1 MSVLYDNKYEY
12 LKDLGQGG
20 FGKVFLAR
28 EHVSNRQVAIK
39 QLISTNKSD
48 QIELIREIEIV
59 SRFRHPNIVTY
70 YHHFWMGKI
79 LFLVMEYCPGGSL
92 RDKIN
97 SQVIDPND
105 VINWMHL
112 LAMCMRVVHKNGI
125 VHHDIK
131 PENIL
136 FGDQG
141 TIKISDFGIA
151 NLGGGTLSYMS
162 PEALSWN
169 QKNKPDSKKDIYAL
183 GVTMM
188 ELLIGENPFS
198 FLSGEQIIA
207 FHQRGDYPI
216 KDLPNWQQ
224 EIILKSINK
233 SPELRFQYMV
243 ELEEALNAKK
253 VPVIIKRE
261 ALKAARLVDHV
272 EGALRAKKWQNA
284 FKYLELANSKYP
296 NNVAILQAFGRYH
309 LMMQN
314 IPEAKKCIEKALRMN
329 PRLDLQKDLGW
340 INLEIKK
347 YPMAISLLSDHLHRH
362 PSDYEAYNLLLRCYY
377 ETDRFE
383 TAMELAE
390 ILMDSNHKSICFANN
405 YYVCSALLHL
415 GQVILPGT
423 KSKAQTNPFLEYNV
437 SVVQE
442 DQQTHNLDK
451 SPTLKSKLLFMDYHF
466 NTIAPN
472 TFTFLDSNHH
482 EAPLDSYNKTI
493 IKIGRE
499 GYQANDVPVPKGS
512 NISRR
517 HCVIVNSKDDVWL
530 YDLGSTGTYL
540 NGERIMVKAPL
551 LGMNRLKIGSVEYT
565 ITTDQSKLL

>member
-12 LKDLGQGG
+12 LKELGQGG

-70 YHHFWMGKI
+70 YHHFWRGKI

-92 RDKIN
+92 RDKLD
-97 SQVIDPND
+97 SEVIDAHD
-105 VINWMHL
+105 AINWIQI

-136 FGDQG
+136 FGDHG

-151 NLGGGTLSYMS
+151 NLGGGTISYMS
-162 PEALSWN
+162 PEALNWN
-169 QKNKPDSKKDIYAL
+169 LKKKPDSRKDIYAL

-198 FLSGEQIIA
+198 LLSAEQIIA

-233 SPELRFQYMV
+233 SPELRFQFMV

-253 VPVIIKRE
+253 VPVIIKME
-261 ALKAARLVDHV
+261 ALKAARLVDHA
-272 EGALRAKKWQNA
+272 EGAIRAKKWQKA
-284 FKYLELANSKYP
+284 LKYLELANSKYP
-296 NNVAILQAFGRYH
+296 NNVAILQSFGKYH
-309 LMMQN
+309 LMMQR
-314 IPEAKKCIEKALRMN
+314 IPEAKKYIEQALKMN

-340 INLEIKK
+340 IYLEIKK
-347 YPMAISLLSDHLHRH
+347 YPTAISLLSDHLHRH

-377 ETDRFE
+377 ETDRYE
-383 TAMELAE
+383 IGMELAA
-390 ILMDSNHKSICFANN
+390 ILMDNSNNSICFVNN
-405 YYVCSALLHL
+405 YYVCEAIHQK
-415 GQVILPGT
+415 GQVIMPKT
-423 KSKAQTNPFLEYNV
+423 ASKANPFLEYNV
-437 SVVQE
+437 SVVNE

-451 SPTLKSKLLFMDYHF
+451 PPTLKSKLLFMDYHF
-466 NTIAPN
+466 NNSIPN
-472 TFTFLDSNHH
+472 TFTFLASNHPGATLH
-482 EAPLDSYNKTI
+482 SFDKTI

-499 GYQANDVPVPKGS
+499 GYEANDLLVPKGRG
-512 NISRR
+512 ISRR
-517 HCVIVNSKDDVWL
+517 HCVVVNCKDNVWI

-540 NGERIMVKAPL
+540 NNERVMQKAPIMGRNKL
-551 LGMNRLKIGSVEYT
+551 KLGNVEYT
-565 ITTDQSKLL
+565 ITTDQTKLL